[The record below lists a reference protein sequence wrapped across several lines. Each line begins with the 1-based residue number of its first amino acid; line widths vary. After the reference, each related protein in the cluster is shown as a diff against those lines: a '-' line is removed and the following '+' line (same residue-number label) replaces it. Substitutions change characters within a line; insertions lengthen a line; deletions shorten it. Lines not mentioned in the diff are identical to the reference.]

1 MGVLEQDIQAELQK
15 LKSQLEQVRLTQRDT
30 SFKFN
35 REQQVL
41 KRMVTSLATTCRGS
55 SPRLNQSLEELC
67 FALEQQKD
75 ISTLIPKLAVLE
87 RMLKQQSLAMDKQT
101 SHLDSQLQHS
111 GETLLRVPGL
121 PAKIKRDLRDL
132 LSFSAAQPLEKTQ
145 QALRLLEI
153 YERAVKIQ
161 CANPNLALN
170 ELTQQADRELLH
182 RLAVDLQHLITELD
196 FNGES
201 GDQLTDIRTK
211 LLLGVNTHTLLELT
225 LEVLRLVVDGSHA
238 ERKAAEA
245 FLEQV
250 NLSIGNNLKSAT
262 QNLEQSQS
270 YMAHRQEMNGELSS
284 LVARSQTALK
294 EQTELEQLKMKM
306 APLLREMSSLSE
318 RLLLAEQREQ
328 ALLERMRYSKDQM
341 EALSDLAQDYRRRL
355 EDQALRAQLDPLTKV
370 YNRSSFTERLEHE
383 YRRWIRT
390 QHNLRVVLFDID
402 KFKSIN
408 DSFGYTAGD
417 KALSIIART
426 IKKELRDSDTVA
438 RFSGEEFILLLPERS
453 DNESYQIIHQIQL
466 NVSKLPFKFRDK
478 SLTITLSAASI
489 RFMDSDTP
497 ETVLDR
503 LNLTLS
509 EAKHIG
515 PSQLVWK

>member
-1 MGVLEQDIQAELQK
+1 
-15 LKSQLEQVRLTQRDT
+15 
-30 SFKFN
+30 
-35 REQQVL
+35 
-41 KRMVTSLATTCRGS
+41 
-55 SPRLNQSLEELC
+55 
-67 FALEQQKD
+67 
-75 ISTLIPKLAVLE
+75 
-87 RMLKQQSLAMDKQT
+87 
-101 SHLDSQLQHS
+101 
-111 GETLLRVPGL
+111 
-121 PAKIKRDLRDL
+121 
-132 LSFSAAQPLEKTQ
+132 
-145 QALRLLEI
+145 
-153 YERAVKIQ
+153 
-161 CANPNLALN
+161 
-170 ELTQQADRELLH
+170 
-182 RLAVDLQHLITELD
+182 
-196 FNGES
+196 
-201 GDQLTDIRTK
+201 
-211 LLLGVNTHTLLELT
+211 
-225 LEVLRLVVDGSHA
+225 
-238 ERKAAEA
+238 
-245 FLEQV
+245 
-250 NLSIGNNLKSAT
+250 
-262 QNLEQSQS
+262 
-270 YMAHRQEMNGELSS
+270 MNGELSS
-284 LVARSQTALK
+284 LVARSQSALK
-294 EQTELEQLKMKM
+294 EQTELEQLKLKM

-509 EAKHIG
+509 EAKNIG

>member
-1 MGVLEQDIQAELQK
+1 M
-15 LKSQLEQVRLTQRDT
+15 
-30 SFKFN
+30 
-35 REQQVL
+35 
-41 KRMVTSLATTCRGS
+41 
-55 SPRLNQSLEELC
+55 
-67 FALEQQKD
+67 
-75 ISTLIPKLAVLE
+75 
-87 RMLKQQSLAMDKQT
+87 
-101 SHLDSQLQHS
+101 
-111 GETLLRVPGL
+111 
-121 PAKIKRDLRDL
+121 
-132 LSFSAAQPLEKTQ
+132 
-145 QALRLLEI
+145 
-153 YERAVKIQ
+153 
-161 CANPNLALN
+161 
-170 ELTQQADRELLH
+170 
-182 RLAVDLQHLITELD
+182 
-196 FNGES
+196 
-201 GDQLTDIRTK
+201 
-211 LLLGVNTHTLLELT
+211 
-225 LEVLRLVVDGSHA
+225 
-238 ERKAAEA
+238 
-245 FLEQV
+245 
-250 NLSIGNNLKSAT
+250 
-262 QNLEQSQS
+262 
-270 YMAHRQEMNGELSS
+270 
-284 LVARSQTALK
+284 ARSQTALK
-294 EQTELEQLKMKM
+294 EQTELEQLKLKM